1 VVNNRD
7 KQGWKEMRLPEW
19 DMSRA
24 QWDDYC
30 RFHREL
36 PNGFI
41 QFDTGELICTRHFS
55 NNPEDRKFYSDL
67 NVTVVSTD
75 DTHCPRF
82 VWNDEPVKK
91 TWLDKKGQQILLIDH
106 DNGHVVA
113 LSGKGGGLDLSM
125 PRPWALSVPESLRQR
140 ACAYWHGP
148 HSPPVGSPVIVNKT
162 RRLTPHERE
171 HIEAIRS
178 ECKGWDVMSE
188 QPRREGHWEKRNH
201 WIKGDDVRPALEF
214 DRVMAVKSYLDLTQD
229 ERLDASRHGVSN
241 GTIRH
246 EVPFL
251 MLANWEK
258 TTNEDN

>member
-1 VVNNRD
+1 
-7 KQGWKEMRLPEW
+7 MRLPEW

-24 QWDDYC
+24 YWDAYR

-36 PNGFI
+36 PNGFV
-41 QFDTGELICTRHFS
+41 QFDTGELICIGRFS
-55 NNPEDRKFYSDL
+55 DQPDKRKLYKDL
-67 NVTVVSTD
+67 NVEVVSTT
-75 DTHCPRF
+75 DTHCPMF
-82 VWNDEPVKK
+82 LMGGEPVKK
-91 TWLDKKGQQILLIDH
+91 TWLDEKGQQILLIDH

-113 LSGKGGGLDLSM
+113 LAGTGGGLDLTM
-125 PRPWALSVPESLRQR
+125 PRPWALGVPESLRR
-140 ACAYWHGP
+140 HASAYWHGP

-162 RRLTPHERE
+162 RRLSPAERE

-188 QPRREGHWEKRNH
+188 QPRREGRWENHRH
-201 WIKGDDVRPALEF
+201 WIKGDDGRQALLF
-214 DRVMAVKSYLDLTQD
+214 DRAMQVKSYLDLTHD

-241 GTIRH
+241 GTVKH

-258 TTNEDN
+258 TTNEDE